1 MDALKI
7 MAVAVVG
14 VMLSLVLKE
23 QKQVTG
29 ILVSVC
35 VCLCIF
41 FIMLPYLEKVISYI
55 SVIYTSFDDKNIIG
69 MLLRVTGIGILTAF
83 SSDICRDA
91 GFSSVA
97 SIVIFSGKAICMC
110 VILPVI
116 ASFLSE
122 ILSIIP

>member
-1 MDALKI
+1 MDAIKI

-14 VMLSLVLKE
+14 VILSLVLKE

-29 ILVSVC
+29 VLVSVC
-35 VCLCIF
+35 VCLCIYF
-41 FIMLPYLEKVISYI
+41 MMLPYLEKVISYI
-55 SVIYTSFDDKNIIG
+55 RIIYSSFDDKNIIG
-69 MLLRVTGIGILTAF
+69 ILLKVTGIGILTAF

-91 GFSSVA
+91 GFTSVA
-97 SIVIFSGKAICMC
+97 TLVIFSGKAICMC
-110 VILPVI
+110 IVLPVI

>member
-1 MDALKI
+1 MDAIKI
-7 MAVAVVG
+7 MVVAVVG

-35 VCLCIF
+35 VCLCIY
-41 FIMLPYLEKVISYI
+41 FIMFPYLEKVISYI
-55 SVIYTSFDDKNIIG
+55 RVIYASFDDKNIIG
-69 MLLRVTGIGILTAF
+69 MLLKVTGIGILTAF

-97 SIVIFSGKAICMC
+97 TLVIFSGKAICIC
-110 VILPVI
+110 IVLPVI